1 MWYFKNGWQ
10 TFKIIYYICTMNDL
24 NTLELTE
31 IKSLCKKHGIGV
43 VGDKK
48 SLIKKLK
55 YFLDP
60 IEDVLNTHPGRK
72 LLNGNKIVGVKVEK
86 QEDINQVLKKKGKFL
101 YYSLG
106 YHYYMVPE

>member
-1 MWYFKNGWQ
+1 ME
-10 TFKIIYYICTMNDL
+10 DL
-24 NTLELTE
+24 NKLELPE
-31 IKSLCKKHGIGV
+31 IKLLCKQYGIGT

-48 SLIKKLK
+48 NLIKKLK

-72 LLNGNKIVGVKVEK
+72 LPKDKKIVGVKISDKEL
-86 QEDINQVLKKKGKFL
+86 INSILKKKGQFL

-106 YHYYMVPE
+106 YHYYMVTETNQ

>member
-1 MWYFKNGWQ
+1 ME
-10 TFKIIYYICTMNDL
+10 DL
-24 NTLELTE
+24 NKLDLSE
-31 IKSLCKKHGIGV
+31 IKSLCKKYGIGT

-72 LLNGNKIVGVKVEK
+72 LPKDKKIVGVKVEK
-86 QEDINQVLKKKGKFL
+86 QEEINSVLKKKGQFL

-106 YHYYMVPE
+106 YQYYMVTE

>member
-1 MWYFKNGWQ
+1 ME
-10 TFKIIYYICTMNDL
+10 DL
-24 NTLELTE
+24 NKLELTE
-31 IKSLCKKHGIGV
+31 IKSLCKKYGIGT

-48 SLIKKLK
+48 NLIKKLR

-72 LLNGNKIVGVKVEK
+72 LPKDKKIVGVKISDKES
-86 QEDINQVLKKKGKFL
+86 INSILKKKGQFL

-106 YHYYMVPE
+106 YQYYMVTETNQ

>member
-1 MWYFKNGWQ
+1 ME
-10 TFKIIYYICTMNDL
+10 DL
-24 NTLELTE
+24 NKLELPE
-31 IKSLCKKHGIGV
+31 IKTLCKQYGIGT

-60 IEDVLNTHPGRK
+60 VEDVLNTHPGRK
-72 LLNGNKIVGVKVEK
+72 LQKNQKIVGVKTNEK
-86 QEDINQVLKKKGKFL
+86 EKINTILKMKSQFL

-106 YHYYMVPE
+106 YHYYLITESNS

>member
-1 MWYFKNGWQ
+1 ME
-10 TFKIIYYICTMNDL
+10 DL
-24 NTLELTE
+24 NKLELPE
-31 IKSLCKKHGIGV
+31 IKSLCKQYGIGT

-72 LLNGNKIVGVKVEK
+72 LPKDKKIVGVKVFDQEK
-86 QEDINQVLKKKGKFL
+86 INSTLKNKGQFL

-106 YHYYMVPE
+106 YHYYLVTE